1 MMRFVLMTAVVLVLA
16 ACGDKPQTA
25 AGVKSD
31 APAFQS
37 VTGPG
42 NVYNAPGWKAGDK
55 AAWEAQL
62 KARTERGQNEYP
74 RTGSAKK

>member
-1 MMRFVLMTAVVLVLA
+1 MMRLALITAAALGLA

-31 APAFQS
+31 VPAFQS

-42 NVYNAPGWKAGDK
+42 SAYNAPDWKAGDK
-55 AAWEAQL
+55 TAWEQQL
-62 KARTERGQNEYP
+62 KTRLQNGQNEYN
-74 RTGSAKK
+74 RVK

>member
-1 MMRFVLMTAVVLVLA
+1 MMRLVYVATAALALV
-16 ACGDKPQTA
+16 ACGDKQQTA

-31 APAFQS
+31 APAFES

-55 AAWEAQL
+55 NSWEQAL
-62 KARTERGQNEYP
+62 KVRTQHQNEYT
-74 RTGSAKK
+74 RTATK

>member
-1 MMRFVLMTAVVLVLA
+1 MMRLTLIAAAALALA
-16 ACGDKPQTA
+16 ACGDKQQTA

-55 AAWEAQL
+55 TAWEQQL
-62 KARTERGQNEYP
+62 KTRTQAGQNEYN
-74 RTGSAKK
+74 RVK

>member
-1 MMRFVLMTAVVLVLA
+1 MMRFILIAVAALALA
-16 ACGDKPQTA
+16 ACGDKQQTS

-42 NVYNAPGWKAGDK
+42 NVYNAPGWKAGDRT
-55 AAWEAQL
+55 AWEQQL
-62 KARTERGQNEYP
+62 KTRTQAGQNEYN
-74 RTGSAKK
+74 RVK

>member
-1 MMRFVLMTAVVLVLA
+1 MMRFILIAGAALALA

-55 AAWEAQL
+55 TAWEQQL
-62 KARTERGQNEYP
+62 KTRAQSGQNEYN
-74 RTGSAKK
+74 RVK

>member
-1 MMRFVLMTAVVLVLA
+1 MMRLAFIAAAALVLS

-42 NVYNAPGWKAGDK
+42 NAYNAPGWKAGDK
-55 AAWEAQL
+55 AAWEQQL
-62 KARTERGQNEYP
+62 KTRTQAGQNEYN
-74 RTGSAKK
+74 RVK

>member
-1 MMRFVLMTAVVLVLA
+1 MMRLILSAAAVMTLV

-31 APAFQS
+31 VAAFQG

-42 NVYNAPGWKAGDK
+42 NPHTVPGWKAGDK
-55 AAWEAQL
+55 TSWEQQL
-62 KARTERGQNEYP
+62 KTRLQNGQNEYN
-74 RTGSAKK
+74 RVK

>member
-1 MMRFVLMTAVVLVLA
+1 MMRLFFIVTAALGLV

-42 NVYNAPGWKAGDK
+42 SAYNAPGWKAGDK
-55 AAWEAQL
+55 TAWEQQL
-62 KARTERGQNEYP
+62 KTRTQAGQNEYN
-74 RTGSAKK
+74 RVK

>member
-1 MMRFVLMTAVVLVLA
+1 MMRLVLMTAAALGLA
-16 ACGDKPQTA
+16 ACGDKPQTS

-42 NVYNAPGWKAGDK
+42 NAYNAPGWKAGDK
-55 AAWEAQL
+55 TAWEQQL
-62 KARTERGQNEYP
+62 TTRLQNGQHEYN
-74 RTGSAKK
+74 RVK